1 MHTKRILKFGGS
13 SLADAERF
21 AKVAQIISKRQ
32 DLKPLV
38 VVSAVGSKEKEP
50 KVTDLLKKAGEE
62 LLAGGDAAG
71 ELSVITGIHRDIIRD
86 LGLEESTLAEELSTL
101 RDMADGIRAGKRAN
115 KEEALDAI
123 MGFGEILSARIMA
136 EILSKMGLKY
146 STADP
151 GDFGFIT
158 NEAFQNA
165 DILEESLEKI
175 ALKIIASRHLLVFP
189 GYIGVTS
196 DGRKTTLGRGGSDY
210 TAAILGAALKRDV
223 EIWTDVDGIYRIP
236 PAHLPEAFKA
246 AGHPETI
253 PELSYEE
260 AFQMAAYGSKV
271 LYEKALLAVHQAV
284 KKGKHIQLFIKN
296 TFNPDHPGTVV
307 SSQRQADGL
316 PRGMTLLDG
325 TQLFTLYTEN
335 QEAARAFKKDLQE
348 VEGLTTAL
356 SSETFGRISFVF
368 ENYLPELSRIE
379 AKFRGHLSR
388 DQVLIKIVGDGI
400 GENPRILSKIHG
412 ALQDAEN
419 PDKYGMTLV
428 HKSPQI
434 LTDNTFEFLVKKRG
448 LSDIVLSLYKALFM
462 ENTITVGM
470 LGMGTVGSGVLHYS
484 RTMYS
489 PEKGGFHLR
498 FPAAMVRDPAR
509 KRNVEFDG
517 KLTTNIE
524 EILNDPTMDI
534 VLEVMGGIEPARTC
548 ILEAFKK
555 GKHVVTANKALL
567 AECGPE
573 IFAAA
578 DRHGRNLG
586 FEASVC
592 GEIPIIEDFLSYPG
606 LADIQGIEGIVNGTS
621 NYILTRFME
630 GMSFEQAL
638 GLAQE
643 KGFAEADPFMDISG
657 TDASQKLSIMA
668 SILFNQFIEYK
679 KIPRQGIDGLLPI
692 DRSAFEKWG
701 VMVKPLAMAKILKD
715 ALYLRVSPALVP
727 LTHPLAAVRDEN
739 NALAMYLKGRE
750 DPITKIGKG
759 AGAIP
764 TARSIVR
771 DILSVSRKS
780 RAYMVDLPGFFKA
793 KPESGIRMSD
803 DFSSRWYLR
812 FTVSDDTGVF
822 GKIASMLGE
831 FHLSIRHVLQEEV
844 PEEKSAHILL
854 ELKEARLKDIER
866 AVDVICR
873 LPFVKTHYLCMML

>member
-21 AKVAQIISKRQ
+21 AAVAQIIAERQ
-32 DLKPLV
+32 NLKPIV
-38 VVSAVGSKEKEP
+38 VVSAVGSNGNGSKI
-50 KVTDLLKKAGEE
+50 TDLLKTAGQA
-62 LLAGGDAAG
+62 LLAGGDAAEQLSIIAERHRIILRDLALPENLLDG
-71 ELSVITGIHRDIIRD
+71 ELK
-86 LGLEESTLAEELSTL
+86 TL
-101 RDMADGIRAGKRAN
+101 RFIADAIREKSHATN
-115 KEEALDAI
+115 EEALDAV
-123 MGFGEILSARIMA
+123 MGCGEVLSARIMA
-136 EILSKMGLKY
+136 ELLSRQGHKY
-146 STADP
+146 EPADP
-151 GDFGFIT
+151 AVFGFIT
-158 NEAFQNA
+158 NDTFQNA
-165 DILEESLEKI
+165 DVLEESLEKI
-175 ALKIIASRHLLVFP
+175 ALKVIASRYLLVFP
-189 GYIGVTS
+189 GYIGVTA

-223 EIWTDVDGIYRIP
+223 EIWSDVDGIYRIGP
-236 PAHLPEAFKA
+236 QHLPEAFKT

-296 TFNPDHPGTVV
+296 TFNPDHPGTVI
-307 SSQRQADGL
+307 SSQRQSEGL
-316 PRGMTLLDG
+316 PRGITLLDG
-325 TQLFTLYTEN
+325 TQILTLYTEN
-335 QEAARAFKKDLQE
+335 PEEARAFNKDLRE
-348 VEGLTTAL
+348 IEGLITVL

-379 AKFRGHLSR
+379 AKYRGHLSR
-388 DQVLIKIVGDGI
+388 DQVLIKVVGDGL

-412 ALQDAEN
+412 ALQAAES
-419 PDKYGMTLV
+419 PEKYGMTLV

-489 PEKGGFHLR
+489 SEKGGFHLR
-498 FPAAMVRDPAR
+498 FPAAMVRDPSR
-509 KRNVEFDG
+509 KRNVEFKG
-517 KLTTNIE
+517 RLTTSLE
-524 EILNDPTMDI
+524 EILNDPTVDI

-573 IFAAA
+573 IFEAA
-578 DRHGRNLG
+578 DKYGKNLG

-606 LADIQGIEGIVNGTS
+606 LADIRGIEGIVNGTS
-621 NYILTRFME
+621 NYVLTRFME

-638 GLAQE
+638 GIAQE
-643 KGFAEADPFMDISG
+643 KGFAEADPFMDVSG
-657 TDASQKLSIMA
+657 TDASQKLAILA

-701 VMVKPLAMAKILKD
+701 VLIKPLAIAKILED
-715 ALYLRVSPALVP
+715 SLYLRVSPALVP

-739 NALAMYLKGRE
+739 NALALYLKGRE
-750 DPITKIGKG
+750 EPITKIGKG

-780 RAYMVDLPGFFKA
+780 RAYMVDLPGFFRT
-793 KPESGIRMSD
+793 KPESGIRMAD

-812 FTVSDDTGVF
+812 FTVGDDPGVF
-822 GKIASMLGE
+822 GKIASLLGE
-831 FHLSIRHVLQEEV
+831 FHLSIRHVLQEEM
-844 PEEKSAHILL
+844 PEEKSAHILF

-866 AVDVICR
+866 AVDVISR
-873 LPFVKTHYLCMML
+873 LPFVKSHYICMMI